1 MIKTMKK
8 TISLFI
14 AVVFV
19 LSLVPVVGMAE
30 SLPQPTVTFPAY
42 PTAATAMPWTGENAP
57 SSNMMAYKADGS
69 TTGINAAQYS
79 SYWKKSTHHVE
90 MQYSYGVF
98 GKLPDDAVYKT
109 RDRDT
114 RTTADLTQPG
124 SFYELAIPRIDGTA
138 FRTNDF
144 AIEFSFAFTDAN
156 DKITALTPMYTD
168 YAKASDGT
176 TSGVNNGYKI
186 SVTPASA
193 VFVNTT
199 KAFENPI
206 ELNTWHNATM
216 VFDVCAD
223 STGTVKPGS
232 YTYKLFIDSELYASH
247 TFNATNPFYG
257 PRYIRLGLDNVGN
270 SEGLTPDNWTYFDN
284 INSFAIPSDGA
295 SSYVPTKP
303 VASTFTSND
312 ANVEIIGNT
321 ITAPKDYTLAD
332 VKKAL
337 TSSKNNDVIR
347 YYNSDYSAYKED
359 SENAL
364 GTEIVIASLQNG
376 VETTFANYTVEKY
389 VKKFPDINQN
399 PSVFSQG
406 GGKESFYSLTGETNG
421 IGGKA
426 LDDKYIRFADSAGN
440 PYHGI
445 STDNA
450 SGKQD
455 VLEFS
460 VYIPEGSNGLS
471 LALGIYDKASSY
483 FTVPLL
489 IKEDGIYTNFSAGP
503 NRFHTWEPNKW
514 YHVAIETSIP
524 YTGAVNSDG
533 QSLDSTIN
541 NIYVNGVLEHKG
553 SFGCSRAGF
562 RHIRFSSSVN
572 SEDDVNAYFDNIRCY
587 SGTYETQWDTVAQLG
602 YKDGVDGSN
611 IIVKGQTTVA
621 QLKEGIV
628 KDEETEVRVYSSLT
642 STEVMSDGD
651 LVESG
656 NIVVAADKNGTEM
669 ERSYNY
675 YTIDKI
681 KNEVNVETKV
691 NGSIAKLYDAD
702 DTLLVSASFN
712 NYTNDDTFTAKM
724 YTAQYQY
731 GELINVWETDSKTI
745 AAGETE
751 TFECGFAGMTDR
763 KNSSIKVLVVDEDFN
778 PYIESESMRFNNK
791 DTEATLYL
799 LGDSIVQTYYNAD
812 SPVYSWGQYSYPIQG
827 WGYYIG
833 NYLNDNI
840 TVENRATSG
849 WTSDHYLYPDGIY
862 TRTDGVTEYGTE
874 LLTTKGSKKTV
885 GSSNRHKIW
894 ANILEELK
902 PGDYV
907 MFSLGINDSGSGNV
921 PADRYLE
928 NIETIYNQATAK
940 GATFILSTPTISG
953 KEWDNL
959 SFGESWGG
967 RGVICTDFAKTHDA
981 VCIPLGA
988 ELVKVYNAMADEYLA
1003 QNPTKVKKDANNY
1016 VRNYFHM
1023 YPASGGTL
1031 PDGTTNFGSLTT
1043 DDSTHHNYI
1052 GSNKVASIIAKLI
1065 QESDSTLADYVV
1077 IPD

>member
-1 MIKTMKK
+1 MIKSFKK
-8 TISLFI
+8 AIALVVVAVFI
-14 AVVFV
+14 

-30 SLPQPTVTFPAY
+30 ALPQPTVTFPSY

-69 TTGINAAQYS
+69 ATGINASQYS
-79 SYWKKSTHHVE
+79 SYWDKSTHHVE

-124 SFYELAIPRIDGTA
+124 SFYDLTVPRIDGTA

-144 AIEFSFAFTDAN
+144 AIEFSFAFTDIN
-156 DKITALTPMYTD
+156 DKITALTPMYFD
-168 YAKASDGT
+168 YAKATAGG
-176 TSGVNNGYKI
+176 TSGVNTGYKI
-186 SVTPASA
+186 SVTPSSA

-199 KAFENPI
+199 KAFEKPL

-223 STGTVKPGS
+223 STGTVKPSS

-247 TFNATNPFYG
+247 TINSASPMYG
-257 PRYIRLGLDNVGN
+257 PRYMRLGLDNVGN
-270 SEGLTPDNWTYFDN
+270 SEGKTPDNWTYFDN
-284 INSFAIPSDGA
+284 INAFAIPSDGSA
-295 SSYVPTKP
+295 SYVPTKP
-303 VASTFTSND
+303 TASTFTSND
-312 ANVEIIGNT
+312 VNVEIIGST
-321 ITAPKDYTLAD
+321 ITAPSDYTIAD
-332 VKKAL
+332 VKRAL
-337 TSSKNNDVIR
+337 TSSKNDDVIR
-347 YYNSDYSAYKED
+347 YYNADYSAYKGD

-364 GTEIVIASLQNG
+364 NTKVVIASLQNG
-376 VETTFANYTVEKY
+376 AETTFANYTVEKY

-399 PSVFSQG
+399 ASVFSKG
-406 GGKESFYSLTGETNG
+406 GTGSTFYSITNETEG
-421 IGGKA
+421 LGGKA
-426 LDDKYIRFADSAGN
+426 ADDKYIRFADAEGN
-440 PYHGI
+440 PYHGVN
-445 STDNA
+445 TDNA
-450 SGKQD
+450 TGKQD

-460 VYIPEGSNGLS
+460 VYVPEGSNGVS
-471 LALGIYDKASSY
+471 LALGIYDSGSSY
-483 FTVPLL
+483 FSVPLL
-489 IKEDGIYTNFSAGP
+489 IREDGLYTNFSSGP

-514 YHVAIETSIP
+514 YHVAIETSKP

-533 QSLDSTIN
+533 KSLDSTIN
-541 NIYVNGVLEHKG
+541 NIYINGVLEHAG

-562 RHIRFSSSVN
+562 RHIRFSSSLQ
-572 SEDDVNAYFDNIRCY
+572 SEDDVNAYFDNVRCY
-587 SGTYETQWDTVAQLG
+587 SGTYEPKWDTVAQLG
-602 YKDGVDGSN
+602 YKDGVDGN
-611 IIVKGQTTVA
+611 KIIVKGQTTVA

-628 KDEETEVRVYSSLT
+628 KDEETNVRVYSSLT
-642 STEVMSDGD
+642 SNTVMSDGD

-656 NIVVAADKNGTEM
+656 NIIVAADKNGTEM

-691 NGSIAKLYDAD
+691 NGSIAKLYDED

-712 NYTNDDTFTAKM
+712 NYTNDDSFTAKM
-724 YTAQYQY
+724 YAAQYRY
-731 GELINVWETDSKTI
+731 GELVNVWETDSKTI
-745 AAGETE
+745 AAGQTE
-751 TFECGFAGMTDR
+751 TFTCDFAGMTDR
-763 KNSSIKVLVVDEDFN
+763 KNSSIKVLIVDEDFN

-799 LGDSIVQTYYNAD
+799 LGDSIVQTYVD
-812 SPVYSWGQYSYPIQG
+812 VGYPIQG
-827 WGYYIG
+827 WGYFIG
-833 NYLNDNI
+833 DYLNDNI

-874 LLTTKGSKKTV
+874 LTTTKGSKKTV

-894 ANILEELK
+894 ANILEELE

-953 KEWDNL
+953 KDWDNL

-1023 YPASGGTL
+1023 YPENGT
-1031 PDGTTNFGSLTT
+1031 PPEGWDDFGSLTT
-1043 DDSTHHNYI
+1043 NDSTHHNYI

-1065 QESDSTLADYVV
+1065 QESDSTLGDYVV
-1077 IPD
+1077 IPE